1 MGALAGYLLL
11 FVVILVSAREFSIP
25 EPEGPGATLI
35 ACAFETDDFECDNC
49 PEDSVIS
56 ATFRRGFDPL
66 FNVCRFNRSAAC
78 LSGPCMFSQHHRIL
92 WQKNSCLL
100 DKSVTKPR
108 PIGVKSSHGNCQ
120 DQSTYL
126 IAENYKCVPKILVNY
141 CNGTKT
147 ASHSSGYFM
156 NRLFPVLE
164 PGTTSCSLR
173 INLNSTQ
180 HLTLKTL
187 VRDVHILNFQH
198 HDCVRYLK
206 LTLTKNSNKQ
216 EIVFYEDIN
225 ANYNADQIE
234 ITFYNDCLGSSPT
247 ARYRYLIYYKV
258 SNGVPLNLTEW
269 TDATLNPIEPGT
281 VLSVP
286 PASASPRVAPESP
299 YSSWWAILGIL
310 VLSSVIIVLIFCIVV
325 KVRRS
330 HSNRELNYTR
340 PNTQKNSDAS
350 DVALVKT
357 TRVAQWVLHIDHNLD
372 PI

>member
-1 MGALAGYLLL
+1 M
-11 FVVILVSAREFSIP
+11 
-25 EPEGPGATLI
+25 
-35 ACAFETDDFECDNC
+35 
-49 PEDSVIS
+49 
-56 ATFRRGFDPL
+56 
-66 FNVCRFNRSAAC
+66 
-78 LSGPCMFSQHHRIL
+78 
-92 WQKNSCLL
+92 
-100 DKSVTKPR
+100 
-108 PIGVKSSHGNCQ
+108 
-120 DQSTYL
+120 
-126 IAENYKCVPKILVNY
+126 NY

-247 ARYRYLIYYKV
+247 ARYRYLIYYKGEYCFKYVSFVGIYICFSV

-281 VLSVP
+281 GMDARHSTFYRSINFLFISTLSSSSFCLTPRGSRISIFFLVGNSRHP
-286 PASASPRVAPESP
+286 GTQFSHHCTHFLHRGQGQKISFQSRTQLHSAQHAEKQRCFRRSASQ
-299 YSSWWAILGIL
+299 
-310 VLSSVIIVLIFCIVV
+310 
-325 KVRRS
+325 
-330 HSNRELNYTR
+330 NNTR
-340 PNTQKNSDAS
+340 GTMGVTYWP
-350 DVALVKT
+350 
-357 TRVAQWVLHIDHNLD
+357 
-372 PI
+372 